1 MKFGI
6 HNPSW
11 IYDGGPHEIFQG
23 VKAKAQWAEEH
34 GYSWFSVMD
43 HMIQLPFVGPSD
55 EPFMEGWTAITAL
68 AAVTSKIR
76 LATLVSSVGY
86 RNPAH
91 LAKIASGVDIISRGR
106 LTLGIGAGWHDIE
119 YKQYGWEFPPRPA
132 TRIAQLEDAVKLIK
146 TMWTE
151 PRATY
156 HGKYFHVEQAILES
170 KPVQKPHP
178 PILVGGSGEQLTL
191 RVVARHANACNLFGD
206 PEVVQHKLE
215 VLQRHCDKEKR
226 DYGLIE
232 RTNSIGLMIA
242 KDEAALKAK
251 MQRLHAPDPYRG
263 YALTVAQAVELAGR
277 YERAGVQTF
286 ICSFFK
292 NEWESMQ
299 LLAEEVMPHFRQ
311 V

>member
-11 IYDGGPHEIFQG
+11 TYDGGPHEIFEG
-23 VKAKAQWAEEH
+23 VKTKAQWAEQH

-43 HMIQLPFVGPSD
+43 HLIQLPFVGPAD
-55 EPFMEGWTAITAL
+55 EPFMEGWTALTAL

-76 LATLVSSVGY
+76 LATLVSSVAY

-106 LTLGIGAGWHDIE
+106 LTLGIGAGWHDVE
-119 YKQYGWEFPPRPA
+119 YKQYGWEFPPKPA
-132 TRIAQLEDAVKLIK
+132 TRIAQLEDAIKLIK

-156 HGKYFHVEQAILES
+156 HGKYFHVEDAILEP

-178 PILVGGSGEQLTL
+178 PIMVGGSGEQLTL
-191 RVVARHANACNLFGD
+191 RVVARHADACNVFGD
-206 PEVVQHKLE
+206 PEQVQHKLE
-215 VLQRHCDKEKR
+215 ILRQHCAREGR
-226 DYGLIE
+226 DYTQIE
-232 RTNSIGLMIA
+232 RTCTTALMLA

-251 MQRLHAPDPYRG
+251 KERLHVTEPIRG
-263 YALTVAQAVELAGR
+263 YALTVPQAIELVGR
-277 YERAGVQTF
+277 YQAAGIQMF
-286 ICSFFK
+286 ICSFFR
-292 NEWESMQ
+292 NERESME
-299 LLAEEVMPHFRQ
+299 LLSEAVMPHFA
-311 V
+311 